1 MNKSGPIVV
10 VEDDVDDRYLMK
22 LVLNDLKYSNEVLF
36 FGDGDQ
42 ALDYLRSSNTHPF
55 LVLSD
60 INLPRLNGFDLKKH
74 IQTDKDL
81 CQKCIPFIFYSTYV
95 NEQAVDDAYK
105 MSIQGFFRKPSNFE
119 DLKATIR
126 TIIEYW
132 TKCYSPGNYVA
143 EALE

>member
-1 MNKSGPIVV
+1 MNKSGPIIVI
-10 VEDDVDDRYLMK
+10 EDDVDDRYLMK
-22 LVLNDLKYSNEVLF
+22 MVLGELKYSNEVLF

-42 ALDYLRSSNTHPF
+42 ALEYLSNSNTSPF

-74 IQTDKDL
+74 IQTNEDL
-81 CQKCIPFIFYSTYV
+81 SQKCIPFLFYSTDV

-105 MSIQGFFRKPSNFE
+105 MSIQGFFKKPSDFE
-119 DLKATIR
+119 ELKATIR

-132 TKCYSPGNYVA
+132 TKCYSPGHYVP
-143 EALE
+143 ETVE